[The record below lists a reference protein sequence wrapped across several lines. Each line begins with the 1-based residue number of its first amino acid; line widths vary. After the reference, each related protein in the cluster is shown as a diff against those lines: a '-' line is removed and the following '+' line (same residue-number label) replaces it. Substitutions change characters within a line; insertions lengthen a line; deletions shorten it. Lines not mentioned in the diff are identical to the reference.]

1 MKPSPTTVYGTT
13 SALCF
18 AAAQA
23 PGLPSWL
30 TTSFNIGAAIGV
42 AMLGR
47 HAADC
52 PTNCPGTDSQGNPRD
67 DVRQIKLPIAGLS
80 ILLLLLPLQPGCVT
94 KNTAVDPNHPN
105 QPAYIISPGLP
116 AVSNAAV
123 QLAREAGNL
132 SQTGLLLPLVVTG
145 FFTAVAGISG
155 LIAQSR
161 SHKAAL
167 AKSTRPPAPALNS
180 TVDTPPVNS

>member
-1 MKPSPTTVYGTT
+1 MKLSSTTFYGTT
-13 SALCF
+13 AAVCF
-18 AAAQA
+18 GAAQA
-23 PGLPSWL
+23 PGLPPWL
-30 TTSFNIGAAIGV
+30 NTAFNIGAAIGV

-52 PTNCPGTDSQGNPRD
+52 PKNCPGTDSQGQPRD

-80 ILLLLLPLQPGCVT
+80 VLLLLLPLQPGCVT
-94 KNTAVDPNHPN
+94 RNTSAVPQNPDA
-105 QPAYIISPGLP
+105 PAYIISPGLP
-116 AVSNAAV
+116 AISNAAV
-123 QLAREAGNL
+123 QFAREAGNV
-132 SQTGLLLPLVVTG
+132 SQTGPLLPLVVTG

-167 AKSTRPPAPALNS
+167 AKSTRPPPAALNS
-180 TVDTPPVNS
+180 TVDTLPVNS